1 MGKMVGSESKA
12 EMDKTEGGGID
23 PVASSFYCYAF
34 FLFENKWSS
43 KLGIWYPHQSS
54 VLMKRLGERK
64 I

>member
-34 FLFENKWSS
+34 FLFENK
-43 KLGIWYPHQSS
+43 
-54 VLMKRLGERK
+54 
-64 I
+64 